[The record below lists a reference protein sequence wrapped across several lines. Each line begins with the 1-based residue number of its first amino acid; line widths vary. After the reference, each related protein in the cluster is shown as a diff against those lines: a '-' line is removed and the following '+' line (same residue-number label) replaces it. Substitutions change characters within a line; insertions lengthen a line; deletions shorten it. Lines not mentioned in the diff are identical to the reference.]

1 MSNKPYDAD
10 YTTKGSEEEIDQ
22 SRKQALHNESFP
34 SRAQRHRA
42 PEPEIVKEEKSDSVD
57 ESKRLPTWLRV
68 IFWIL
73 RKSIAPIIM
82 IVMLFAGLYI
92 GYVIV
97 GGQPKDDVFE
107 FSTWKHMWDL
117 IFAES

>member
-10 YTTKGSEEEIDQ
+10 YTTQGSEEEIDQ
-22 SRKQALHNESFP
+22 SREQVLHNESFP
-34 SRAQRHRA
+34 SRVERHRV
-42 PEPEIVKEEKSDSVD
+42 PEQASPQEEKSGSTD

-68 IFWIL
+68 ILWLL

-97 GGQPKDDVFE
+97 GGQPKEDVFQ